1 MTKNDIE
8 EANAK
13 KLSFTVNGTHYN
25 TNDPVLSGR
34 DVLQKAGLKPASDH
48 VLIELT
54 NPGTRSVGLDE
65 TVDLATTGR
74 EVFYAFVSDRTY
86 NFTVDELGYEWG
98 APTITEAQLREVTG
112 ADDSLVFVLER
123 TDQPDQ
129 VIEEGKSVDL
139 EAKGTEH
146 IRTKK
151 RVVHII
157 VNAREYEV
165 PGPKITYAQVVA
177 LAFNPVP
184 SGPEVLFTVTYR
196 KGPSQNPKGTLP
208 EGQSV
213 TIKNGMIFNVTQTNR
228 S

>member
-1 MTKNDIE
+1 MTKNDTE

-13 KLSFTVNGTHYN
+13 KLTFTVNGTHYK

-34 DVLQKAGLKPASDH
+34 EVLQKAGFKPASDH
-48 VLIELT
+48 VLIERT

-65 TVDLATTGR
+65 KIDLATPGR
-74 EVFYAFVSDRTY
+74 EIFHAFVADRTY
-86 NFTVDELGYEWG
+86 NFTIDELGYEWG
-98 APTITEAQLREVTG
+98 APTITEAQLREVTS
-112 ADDSLVFVLER
+112 ADDSLAFVLER

-129 VIEEGKSVDL
+129 VIEDGESVDL
-139 EAKGTEH
+139 NAKGTEH
-146 IRTKK
+146 IRTTK
-151 RVVHII
+151 RIVRII

-165 PGPKITYAQVVA
+165 PAPKITYDQVVA

-196 KGPSQNPKGTLP
+196 KGPPQNPKGTLP

-213 TIKNGMIFNVTQTNR
+213 TIKNGMIFNVIQTNR